1 MEYKILEYGEITSTN
16 DIAIDLANRGESHGT
31 VVIASSQTKGRGRT
45 GRSFISNSTN
55 GLYMSVILRPS
66 LPCEGYN
73 TLTPLIAVSV
83 VNALEKTTNL
93 VPKIKWV
100 NDIYINDK
108 KVCGILT
115 EAKLSKSSFEYIVCG
130 IGINLAPPKDGF
142 APEISQIAGAVFENE
157 VPKDYKKT
165 LYTEILNELFAY
177 YDNIEKKSYMQKYRD
192 CSMII
197 GQEVDAYFG
206 NEVVSGVAIEICD
219 DGALVIKCNDGS
231 IRCFNSG
238 EARIRRAGIAL

>member
-16 DIAIDLANRGESHGT
+16 DIAIDLANRGEPHGT

-66 LPCEGYN
+66 LPCESYN

-93 VPKIKWV
+93 LPKIKWV

-108 KVCGILT
+108 KI
-115 EAKLSKSSFEYIVCG
+115 Y
-130 IGINLAPPKDGF
+130 
-142 APEISQIAGAVFENE
+142 E
-157 VPKDYKKT
+157 VY
-165 LYTEILNELFAY
+165 
-177 YDNIEKKSYMQKYRD
+177 S
-192 CSMII
+192 
-197 GQEVDAYFG
+197 
-206 NEVVSGVAIEICD
+206 
-219 DGALVIKCNDGS
+219 
-231 IRCFNSG
+231 
-238 EARIRRAGIAL
+238 